1 MGNITTADILVLAL
15 VFAAVTWV
23 VWVVTPL
30 LAQIGLERSVGK
42 YVKSDERSQLGPIYR
57 FTTPARLSQSCWS
70 AALLGGG
77 ALAAAL
83 IAFNVLNPYILG
95 GCCTLAALL
104 SFQLPKWWLNK
115 RIKRRQALFES
126 RLTDLT
132 LGIANGLRAGAALP
146 QSLELVSRD
155 MGGPM
160 TEELAL
166 VLHEY
171 RLGMDLPESLSRL
184 CERMPGEDLSLL
196 VTAIKLTMQ
205 SGGSLAEVL
214 DRITD
219 TIRQRTEFHDRLKT
233 MTAQGRFEAIA
244 MAAAPVVA
252 FLILFFLDRQLMQ
265 PLVETR
271 LGWCAIG
278 AVAVL
283 ETVGFL
289 VINKIVT
296 IDV

>member
-1 MGNITTADILVLAL
+1 MTDILVLAL
-15 VFAAVTWV
+15 VFAATTWG

-30 LAQIGLERSVGK
+30 LAQLGLERSAGK
-42 YVKSDERSQLGPIYR
+42 YVRADGVKQLSPLYR
-57 FTTPARLSQSCWS
+57 FTTPERLSQACWS

-77 ALAAAL
+77 TVAAVL
-83 IAFNVLNPYILG
+83 IAANVLNPYLLVG
-95 GCCTLAALL
+95 ACLLAGVLC
-104 SFQLPKWWLNK
+104 FHIPNKWLQG
-115 RIKRRQALFES
+115 RIKKRQRLFDA

-132 LGIANGLRAGAALP
+132 LGLANGLRAGSALP
-146 QSLELVSRD
+146 QSLEIVSRD

-160 TEELAL
+160 TEELLL

-171 RLGMDLPESLSRL
+171 RLGVDLPESLTRL

-196 VTAIKLTMQ
+196 VTAIRLTMQ

-219 TIRQRTEFHDRLKT
+219 TIRQRTDFHDRLMT

-244 MAAAPVVA
+244 MAAAPLVA
-252 FLILFFLDRQLMQ
+252 FAILFFLDRELMQ
-265 PLVETR
+265 PLVQTKI
-271 LGWCAIG
+271 GWCAIG
-278 AVAVL
+278 IVAVL

>member
-1 MGNITTADILVLAL
+1 MTDILVLVL
-15 VFAAVTWV
+15 VFAATTWG

-30 LAQIGLERSVGK
+30 LAQIGLERSATQHIRSDG
-42 YVKSDERSQLGPIYR
+42 VKQLGPIYR
-57 FTTPARLSQSCWS
+57 FTTPERLAQACWS
-70 AALLGGG
+70 AALLGAGL
-77 ALAAAL
+77 AAAAL
-83 IAFNVLNPYILG
+83 IAFNVLSPMLIG
-95 GCCTLAALL
+95 GACLLAGVIA
-104 SFQLPKWWLNK
+104 FHIPAKWVQH
-115 RIKRRQALFES
+115 RIRTRQRLFDA

-132 LGIANGLRAGAALP
+132 LGLANGLRAGAALP
-146 QSLELVSRD
+146 QSLEIVSRD

-160 TEELAL
+160 TEELML
-166 VLHEY
+166 VLQEY
-171 RLGMDLPESLSRL
+171 RLGMDLPEALSRL

-196 VTAIKLTMQ
+196 VTAIRLTMQ

-219 TIRQRTEFHDRLKT
+219 TIRQRTEFKDRLLT

-244 MAAAPVVA
+244 MAAAPLVA
-252 FLILFFLDRQLMQ
+252 FLILFFLDRELMQ
-265 PLVETR
+265 PLLQTKI
-271 LGWCAIG
+271 GWCAIG
-278 AVAVL
+278 AVVIL

>member
-1 MGNITTADILVLAL
+1 V
-15 VFAAVTWV
+15 AA
-23 VWVVTPL
+23 
-30 LAQIGLERSVGK
+30 I
-42 YVKSDERSQLGPIYR
+42 
-57 FTTPARLSQSCWS
+57 
-70 AALLGGG
+70 
-77 ALAAAL
+77 L
-83 IAFNVLNPYILG
+83 IAVNVLNPYLLG
-95 GCCTLAALL
+95 GACLLAGVLC
-104 SFQLPKWWLNK
+104 FHIPNKWLQG
-115 RIKRRQALFES
+115 RIKKRQRLFDA

-132 LGIANGLRAGAALP
+132 LGLANGLRAGSALP
-146 QSLELVSRD
+146 QSLEIVSRD

-160 TEELAL
+160 TEELLL

-171 RLGMDLPESLSRL
+171 RLGVDLPESLNRL

-196 VTAIKLTMQ
+196 VTAIRLTMQ

-219 TIRQRTEFHDRLKT
+219 TIRQRTDFHDRLMT

-244 MAAAPVVA
+244 MAAAPLVA
-252 FLILFFLDRQLMQ
+252 FAILFFLDRELMQ
-265 PLVETR
+265 PLVQTKI
-271 LGWCAIG
+271 GWCAIG
-278 AVAVL
+278 VVAVL

>member
-1 MGNITTADILVLAL
+1 MTDILVLAL
-15 VFAAVTWV
+15 VFAATTWG

-30 LAQIGLERSVGK
+30 LAQLGLERSAGK
-42 YVKSDERSQLGPIYR
+42 YVKADGVKQLGPLYR
-57 FTTPARLSQSCWS
+57 FTTPERLSQACWS

-77 ALAAAL
+77 TVAAVL
-83 IAFNVLNPYILG
+83 IAVNVLNPYLLG
-95 GCCTLAALL
+95 GACLLAGVLC
-104 SFQLPKWWLNK
+104 FHIPNKWLQG
-115 RIKRRQALFES
+115 RIKKRQRLFDA

-132 LGIANGLRAGAALP
+132 LGLANGLRAGSALP
-146 QSLELVSRD
+146 QSLEIVSRD

-160 TEELAL
+160 TEELLL

-171 RLGMDLPESLSRL
+171 RLGVDLPESLNRL

-196 VTAIKLTMQ
+196 VTAIRLTMQ

-219 TIRQRTEFHDRLKT
+219 TIRQRTDFHDRLMT

-244 MAAAPVVA
+244 MAAAPLVA
-252 FLILFFLDRQLMQ
+252 FAILFFLDRELMQ
-265 PLVETR
+265 PLVQTKI
-271 LGWCAIG
+271 GWCAIG

>member
-1 MGNITTADILVLAL
+1 MADILVLVL
-15 VFAAVTWV
+15 VFAAVTWG

-30 LAQIGLERSVGK
+30 LAQIGLERSAGR
-42 YVKSDERSQLGPIYR
+42 YVKADGRQQLGPIYR
-57 FTTPARLSQSCWS
+57 FTTPERLSQACWS

-77 ALAAAL
+77 
-83 IAFNVLNPYILG
+83 
-95 GCCTLAALL
+95 TLAAILIAANVMNSSILAVGSLAAGFL
-104 SFQLPKWWLNK
+104 SFNLPKGWLNK
-115 RIKRRQALFES
+115 RIKKRQRLFDA

-132 LGIANGLRAGAALP
+132 LGLANGLRAGAALP

-171 RLGMDLPESLSRL
+171 RLGMDLPESLNRL

-219 TIRQRTEFHDRLKT
+219 TIRERTAFQDRLRT

-244 MAAAPVVA
+244 MAAAPLVA
-252 FLILFFLDRQLMQ
+252 FVILFLLDRELMQ
-265 PLVETR
+265 PLVQTKI
-271 LGWCAIG
+271 GWCGIG
-278 AVAVL
+278 AVVIL

-296 IDV
+296 IDA

>member
-1 MGNITTADILVLAL
+1 MADILVLAL
-15 VFAAVTWV
+15 VFAAVTWG

-30 LAQIGLERSVGK
+30 LAQIGLERSTGR
-42 YVKSDERSQLGPIYR
+42 YVKSDGRQQLGPLYR
-57 FTTPARLSQSCWS
+57 FTTPERLSQACWS
-70 AALLGGG
+70 AALLGFG
-77 ALAAAL
+77 ALSAIL
-83 IAFNVLNPYILG
+83 IAADIMNAYVLG
-95 GCCTLAALL
+95 GCSLLAAVLF
-104 SFQLPKWWLNK
+104 FQIPKWWLNK
-115 RIKRRQALFES
+115 RIQKRQWLFEA

-132 LGIANGLRAGAALP
+132 LGLSNGLRAGAALP

-171 RLGMDLPESLSRL
+171 RLGMDLPESLGRL

-219 TIRQRTEFHDRLKT
+219 TIRERVNFHDRLMT

-244 MAAAPVVA
+244 MASAPVLA
-252 FLILFFLDRQLMQ
+252 FLILLLLDRGLML

-271 LGWCAIG
+271 IGWCAIG
-278 AVAVL
+278 AVAIL

-289 VINKIVT
+289 IINRIVT

>member
-1 MGNITTADILVLAL
+1 MMTDILVMAL
-15 VFAAVTWV
+15 VFAAVTWG
-23 VWVVTPL
+23 VWIVTPL
-30 LAQIGLERSVGK
+30 LAQLGLERSIGR
-42 YVKSDERSQLGPIYR
+42 YVKADGVKQLGPLYR
-57 FTTPARLSQSCWS
+57 FTTPERLSQSCWS

-77 ALAAAL
+77 AVAAIL
-83 IAFNVLNPYILG
+83 IASNVMNPYILAG
-95 GCCTLAALL
+95 ACLLAGVLCFHIP
-104 SFQLPKWWLNK
+104 SKWIQG
-115 RIKRRQALFES
+115 RIKKRQRLFDA

-132 LGIANGLRAGAALP
+132 LGLANGLRAGSALP
-146 QSLELVSRD
+146 QSLEVVSRD

-160 TEELAL
+160 TEELLL

-171 RLGMDLPESLSRL
+171 RLGVDLPESLNRL

-219 TIRQRTEFHDRLKT
+219 TIRQRTDFRDRLLT

-244 MAAAPVVA
+244 MAAAPLVA
-252 FLILFFLDRQLMQ
+252 FVILFFLDRELMQ
-265 PLVETR
+265 PLLQTKV
-271 LGWCAIG
+271 GWCAIG

>member
-1 MGNITTADILVLAL
+1 MTDLFVLAL
-15 VFAAVTWV
+15 VFAAVTWG
-23 VWVVTPL
+23 VWIVTPL
-30 LAQIGLERSVGK
+30 LAQIGLDRTAGK
-42 YVKSDERSQLGPIYR
+42 YVKPDGRSQLGPIYR
-57 FTTPARLSQSCWS
+57 FTTPERLSQACWS
-70 AALLGGG
+70 AALLGAGL
-77 ALAAAL
+77 LAAAL
-83 IAFNVLNPYILG
+83 IAASVLSPAL
-95 GCCTLAALL
+95 LAAGCLFVGAL
-104 SFQLPKWWLNK
+104 SFQIPKWWL
-115 RIKRRQALFES
+115 KRRIARRQQLFDA

-132 LGIANGLRAGAALP
+132 LGLANGLRAGAALP

-171 RLGMDLPESLSRL
+171 RLGMDLPESLNRL

-214 DRITD
+214 DRITE
-219 TIRQRTEFHDRLKT
+219 TIRERVGFHDRLMT

-244 MAAAPVVA
+244 MASAPVLA
-252 FLILFFLDRQLMQ
+252 FFILLFLDQGLML
-265 PLVETR
+265 PLVQTKI
-271 LGWCAIG
+271 GWCAIG

-289 VINKIVT
+289 VINKLVT

>member
-1 MGNITTADILVLAL
+1 MTIADILVLAL
-15 VFAAVTWV
+15 VFAAVTWG

-30 LAQIGLERSVGK
+30 LAQIGLERSAGR
-42 YVKSDERSQLGPIYR
+42 YVKTDGRTQLGPIYR
-57 FTTPARLSQSCWS
+57 FTTPERLSQACWS

-77 ALAAAL
+77 ALAAVL
-83 IAFNVLNPYILG
+83 IAFNVLNAYILG
-95 GCCTLAALL
+95 GCCRLAALL

-115 RIKRRQALFES
+115 RIKRRQALFDA

-171 RLGMDLPESLSRL
+171 RLGMELPESLNRL

-219 TIRQRTEFHDRLKT
+219 TIRQRTEFHDRLRT

-252 FLILFFLDRQLMQ
+252 FLILFFLDRELMQ
-265 PLVETR
+265 PLVETK
-271 LGWCAIG
+271 LGWAAIG
-278 AVAVL
+278 AVALL

-296 IDV
+296 VDV

>member
-1 MGNITTADILVLAL
+1 MTIADILVLAL
-15 VFAAVTWV
+15 VFAAVTWI

-30 LAQIGLERSVGK
+30 LAQIGLERSAGK
-42 YVKSDERSQLGPIYR
+42 YVKSDGRTQLGPLYR
-57 FTTPARLSQSCWS
+57 FTTPERLSQACWS

-77 ALAAAL
+77 TLAAIL
-83 IAFNVLNPYILG
+83 IAFNVLNAYILG
-95 GCCTLAALL
+95 GCCLLAGLL
-104 SFQLPKWWLNK
+104 SFRIPKVWLNK
-115 RIKRRQALFES
+115 RIKRRQALFDA

-171 RLGMDLPESLSRL
+171 RLGMDLPESLNRL
-184 CERMPGEDLSLL
+184 CERMPGEDLNLL

-219 TIRQRTEFHDRLKT
+219 TIRQRTEFQDRLRT

-265 PLVETR
+265 PLIETR

-283 ETVGFL
+283 ETIGFL

>member
-1 MGNITTADILVLAL
+1 MSDIWVMAL
-15 VFAAVTWV
+15 VFAAVTWGI
-23 VWVVTPL
+23 WVVTPL
-30 LAQIGLERSVGK
+30 LAQIGLERSAGR
-42 YVKSDERSQLGPIYR
+42 YVKTDGRQQLGPIYR
-57 FTTPARLSQSCWS
+57 FTTPERLSQSCWS

-77 ALAAAL
+77 TFAAIL
-83 IAFNVLNPYILG
+83 IACNVMSGPVLG
-95 GCCTLAALL
+95 VGSLVAGLI
-104 SFQLPKWWLNK
+104 SFHLPKWWLNK
-115 RIKRRQALFES
+115 RIKARQQKFEA

-132 LGIANGLRAGAALP
+132 LGLANGLRAGSALP

-171 RLGMDLPESLSRL
+171 RLGMDLPESLTRL

-196 VTAIKLTMQ
+196 VTAIRLTMQ

-219 TIRQRTEFHDRLKT
+219 TIRERTAFQDRLRT

-244 MAAAPVVA
+244 MAAAPLIAFVVL
-252 FLILFFLDRQLMQ
+252 FLLDRNLML
-265 PLVETR
+265 PLVQTQIGWSA
-271 LGWCAIG
+271 LGT
-278 AVAVL
+278 VVVL

-296 IDV
+296 VDV

>member
-1 MGNITTADILVLAL
+1 MTDILVLAL
-15 VFAAVTWV
+15 VFAATTWG

-30 LAQIGLERSVGK
+30 LAQLGLERSTGK
-42 YVKSDERSQLGPIYR
+42 YVRVDGVKQLAPIYR
-57 FTTPARLSQSCWS
+57 FTTPERLAQACWS
-70 AALLGGG
+70 AALLGSGIV
-77 ALAAAL
+77 AAL
-83 IAFNVLNPYILG
+83 LIAANVLNPYLLG
-95 GCCTLAALL
+95 GACLLAGVLC
-104 SFQLPKWWLNK
+104 FHIPNKWIQA
-115 RIKRRQALFES
+115 RIKKRQRLFDA

-132 LGIANGLRAGAALP
+132 LGLANGLRAGSALP
-146 QSLELVSRD
+146 QSLEIVSRD

-160 TEELAL
+160 TEELLL

-171 RLGMDLPESLSRL
+171 RLGIDLPESLNRL

-196 VTAIKLTMQ
+196 VTAIRLTMQ

-219 TIRQRTEFHDRLKT
+219 TIRQRVDFHDRLMT

-244 MAAAPVVA
+244 MAAAPLVA
-252 FLILFFLDRQLMQ
+252 FAILFFLDRELML
-265 PLVETR
+265 PLVQTKI
-271 LGWCAIG
+271 GWCAIG

>member
-1 MGNITTADILVLAL
+1 MADILVLAL
-15 VFAAVTWV
+15 VFAAVTWG

-30 LAQIGLERSVGK
+30 LAQIGLERSAGQ
-42 YVKSDERSQLGPIYR
+42 YVKADGRQQLGPIYR
-57 FTTPARLSQSCWS
+57 FTTPERLSQACWS

-77 ALAAAL
+77 ALAAIL
-83 IAFNVLNPYILG
+83 IACNVMTGYILVG
-95 GCCTLAALL
+95 GSLVAGVLCF
-104 SFQLPKWWLNK
+104 SLPKWWLNK
-115 RIKRRQALFES
+115 RIQARQRLFDA

-132 LGIANGLRAGAALP
+132 LGLANGLRAGSALP

-155 MGGPM
+155 LGGPM

-171 RLGMDLPESLSRL
+171 RLGMDLPESLTRL

-196 VTAIKLTMQ
+196 VTAMRLTMK

-219 TIRQRTEFHDRLKT
+219 TIRERTAFQDRLRT

-244 MAAAPVVA
+244 MAAAPALA
-252 FLILFFLDRQLMQ
+252 FLVLFFLDRGLMQ
-265 PLVETR
+265 PLVETKI
-271 LGWCAIG
+271 GWCAIC
-278 AVAVL
+278 AVVVL

-296 IDV
+296 VDV